1 MWWNKPGNEDV
12 CNAIYPVIVTLNKI
26 CLMKFCSCVFKLFPI
41 DKYSPMVS
49 RLLHLMI
56 IDILATAVALRIGS
70 ATLQP
75 MLSEMR
81 QNLRSKR
88 YT

>member
-1 MWWNKPGNEDV
+1 M
-12 CNAIYPVIVTLNKI
+12 
-26 CLMKFCSCVFKLFPI
+26 MI
-41 DKYSPMVS
+41 DN
-49 RLLHLMI
+49 
-56 IDILATAVALRIGS
+56 LATAVALRMGS

-88 YT
+88 YA